1 MICEGEKI
9 MAMIRCPKCGKEVSD
24 LGFKCIHCGHVLLK
38 HEFFDTDYFQAIR
51 CPRCGNYSTNTE
63 CDECGLPIDE
73 YYFSE
78 AGIEQNFSYQA
89 FGRDH
94 IKTAIDY
101 YRKSASLGY
110 AEAFNSLACLY
121 EDGDGVQKDER
132 EACALFYMAA
142 QKGSSHGKFNLARC
156 YEWGIGTKQSW
167 ASAVEWY
174 EKAAKHNNID
184 AIYNL
189 GLIYLNGRE
198 GSLDSIA
205 VDYTKAYAYL
215 KKATEL
221 GDSDAKA
228 YLGIMYYNGFGV
240 ARSFDK
246 ALKYYKESSAEG
258 SARGDFYL
266 GICYYYGDCG
276 VQVDRGKA
284 IELIKRASKNGFET
298 ATNFLTQNN
307 IKKK

>member
-1 MICEGEKI
+1 

-63 CDECGLPIDE
+63 CDVCGLPIDD

-78 AGIEQNFSYQA
+78 ANIEQRLSYDL
-89 FGRDH
+89 FGEEH

-101 YRKSASLGY
+101 YRKSASLGH

-121 EDGDGVQKDER
+121 ENGDGVQKDER
-132 EACALFYMAA
+132 EACVLFYLAA

-174 EKAAKHNNID
+174 EKAAKQNNME

-189 GLIYLNGRE
+189 GSIYLDGRK
-198 GSLDSIA
+198 GQLDSIA
-205 VDYTKAYAYL
+205 PDYPKAYIYL
-215 KKATEL
+215 KKAADL
-221 GDSDAKA
+221 GDSDAKVD
-228 YLGIMYYNGFGV
+228 LGVMYYEGLGV
-240 ARSFDK
+240 ARSFEK
-246 ALKYYKESSAEG
+246 ALKFFNESSEEG

-266 GICYYYGDCG
+266 GVCFYEGDCG
-276 VQVDRGKA
+276 VQVDREKA
-284 IELIKRASKNGFET
+284 IELIKRASKKGCET
-298 ATNFLTQNN
+298 ATKLLKQNN
-307 IKKK
+307 IK